1 MQKRAFIF
9 GGSAIALLVI
19 CVVVVFFVIN
29 AQHKPEK
36 TVEMFNEAIV
46 DKDIDSL
53 KEIVEPDKKEAKV
66 NKASLSAFI
75 NYLNKNSESHQVIK
89 EEFKKQ
95 ITNDDFSTPTAQ
107 ASLILDGKTM
117 GIFPD
122 YKVQI
127 KTVNIKAKG
136 VEENDKLSLGVE
148 GFKDPI
154 GEVEEEKNTYG
165 PLMPGEYEINANL
178 KNDLGNFTEKDKTEV
193 WGDSE
198 VSFLLDNEKL
208 AENDKEIQKTLIDTT
223 NEFNESMSLF
233 LASGFDE
240 KEFKNVTGDLKKNL
254 SSASFEFELMKDYIE
269 EIESKFTKSIV
280 DMDEITLSHFDGKWS
295 AGITM
300 LVSYEE
306 KLKVE
311 DNPAEDLS
319 YSELRKYKLKFDSD
333 KKQWIIEDIQGEE
346 TKESEAD
353 DWENKQEIDM
363 KKSKKHIWKEEDSF
377 I

>member
-9 GGSAIALLVI
+9 GGVFALLVI
-19 CVVVVFFVIN
+19 GLVVAFFVIN

-36 TVEMFNEAIV
+36 TVEIFNEAIA
-46 DKDIDSL
+46 DKDMSSL
-53 KEIVEPDKKEAKV
+53 KEIIKPDKNEAQV
-66 NKASLSAFI
+66 NKASLTAFI

-95 ITNDDFSTPTAQ
+95 IADDDFSTPTAQ
-107 ASLILDGKTM
+107 ASLILDGKTLGM
-117 GIFPD
+117 FPD

-136 VEENDKLSLGVE
+136 VEEDDKLSLGVE
-148 GFKDPI
+148 GFKEQI
-154 GEVEEEKNTYG
+154 REVEEEKNLYG
-165 PLMPGEYEINANL
+165 PLIPGEYEINATL
-178 KNDLGNFTEKDKTEV
+178 KNDLGNFTEKDKTDV

-198 VSFLLDNEKL
+198 VSFLLDDEKL
-208 AENDKEIQKTLIDTT
+208 AENDKEIQKTLIATT
-223 NEFNESMSLF
+223 NEFNESMSMF

-240 KEFKNVTGDLKKNL
+240 KEFKNVTDDLKKSL
-254 SSASFEFELMKDYIE
+254 GSASFEFELIKDYIE

-295 AGITM
+295 AEITM

-306 KLKVE
+306 KLKLE
-311 DNPAEDLS
+311 DTPAEDLS
-319 YSELRKYKLKFDSD
+319 YSELRKYNLKYDTD
-333 KKQWIIEDIQGEE
+333 KKQWIINDIQGEE
-346 TKESEAD
+346 TEDSEAD

-363 KKSKKHIWKEEDSF
+363 KNSKKHIWKEEDSF

>member
-9 GGSAIALLVI
+9 GGVFALLVI
-19 CVVVVFFVIN
+19 GLVVAFFVIN

-36 TVEMFNEAIV
+36 TVEIFNEAIA
-46 DKDIDSL
+46 DKDMSSL
-53 KEIVEPDKKEAKV
+53 KEIIKPDKNEAQV
-66 NKASLSAFI
+66 NKASLTAFI

-95 ITNDDFSTPTAQ
+95 IADDDFSTPTAQ
-107 ASLILDGKTM
+107 ASLILDGKTLGM
-117 GIFPD
+117 FPD

-136 VEENDKLSLGVE
+136 VEEDDKLSLGVE
-148 GFKDPI
+148 GFKEQI
-154 GEVEEEKNTYG
+154 REVEEEKNLYG
-165 PLMPGEYEINANL
+165 PLIPGEYEINATL
-178 KNDLGNFTEKDKTEV
+178 KNDLGNFTEKDKTDV

-198 VSFLLDNEKL
+198 VSFLLDDEKL
-208 AENDKEIQKTLIDTT
+208 AENDKEIQKALIATT
-223 NEFNESMSLF
+223 NEFNESMSMF

-240 KEFKNVTGDLKKNL
+240 KEFKNVTDDLKKSL
-254 SSASFEFELMKDYIE
+254 GSASFEFELIKDYIE

-295 AGITM
+295 AEITM

-306 KLKVE
+306 KLKLE
-311 DNPAEDLS
+311 DTPAEDLS
-319 YSELRKYKLKFDSD
+319 YSELRKYNLKYDTD
-333 KKQWIIEDIQGEE
+333 KKQWIINDIQGEE
-346 TKESEAD
+346 TEDSEAD

-363 KKSKKHIWKEEDSF
+363 KNSKKHIWKEEDSF

>member
-9 GGSAIALLVI
+9 GGVIALLVVG
-19 CVVVVFFVIN
+19 VVVAFFIIN

-46 DKDIDSL
+46 DKDVAKL

-75 NYLNKNSESHQVIK
+75 NYLSKNSESHQVIK

-95 ITNDDFSTPTAQ
+95 IADDDFSTPTAQ

-117 GIFPD
+117 GMFPD

-136 VEENDKLSLGVE
+136 VGEDDKLSLGVE
-148 GFKDPI
+148 GFKEQI
-154 GEVEEEKNTYG
+154 GEVEEEKHIYG
-165 PLMPGEYEINANL
+165 PLIPGEYEINASL
-178 KNDLGNFTEKDKTEV
+178 KNDLGNFTEKDKTDV

-208 AENDKEIQKTLIDTT
+208 AENDKEIQKTLIGTT
-223 NEFNESMSLF
+223 NEFNESMSVF

-240 KEFKNVTGDLKKNL
+240 KEFKNVTEDLKKSL
-254 SSASFEFELMKDYIE
+254 SSASFEYELIKDYIE

-295 AGITM
+295 AEITM

-306 KLKVE
+306 KLKVQ
-311 DNPAEDLS
+311 DNPAEELS
-319 YSELRKYKLKFDSD
+319 YSELRKYNLKYDTD
-333 KKQWIIEDIQGEE
+333 KKQWIINDIQGKE
-346 TKESEAD
+346 TEESEAD

-363 KKSKKHIWKEEDSF
+363 KNSKKHIWKEEDSF

>member
-9 GGSAIALLVI
+9 GGVFALLVI
-19 CVVVVFFVIN
+19 GLVVAFFVIN

-36 TVEMFNEAIV
+36 TVEIFNEAIA
-46 DKDIDSL
+46 DKDMSSL
-53 KEIVEPDKKEAKV
+53 KEIIKPDKNEAQV
-66 NKASLSAFI
+66 NKASLTAFI

-95 ITNDDFSTPTAQ
+95 IADDDFLTPTAQ
-107 ASLILDGKTM
+107 ASLILDGKTLGM
-117 GIFPD
+117 FPD

-136 VEENDKLSLGVE
+136 VEEDDKLSLGVE
-148 GFKDPI
+148 GFKEQI
-154 GEVEEEKNTYG
+154 REVEEEKNLYG
-165 PLMPGEYEINANL
+165 PLIPGEYEINATL
-178 KNDLGNFTEKDKTEV
+178 KNDLGNFTEKDKTDV

-198 VSFLLDNEKL
+198 VSFLLDDEKL
-208 AENDKEIQKTLIDTT
+208 AENDKEIQKALIATT
-223 NEFNESMSLF
+223 NEFNESMSMF

-240 KEFKNVTGDLKKNL
+240 KEFKNVTDDLKKSL
-254 SSASFEFELMKDYIE
+254 GSASFEFELIKDYIE

-280 DMDEITLSHFDGKWS
+280 DMDKITLSHFDGKWS
-295 AGITM
+295 AEITM

-306 KLKVE
+306 KLKLE
-311 DNPAEDLS
+311 DTPAEDLS
-319 YSELRKYKLKFDSD
+319 YSELRKYNLKYDTD
-333 KKQWIIEDIQGEE
+333 KKQWIINDIQGEE
-346 TKESEAD
+346 TEDSEAD

-363 KKSKKHIWKEEDSF
+363 KNSKKHIWKEEDSF